1 MADYPQ
7 ILIRYLGV
15 LVILAR
21 LAAAYMNMLA
31 DNSLYDNI

>member
-1 MADYPQ
+1 MADYPP

-15 LVILAR
+15 LAILDR

-31 DNSLYDNI
+31 DNSLYDTI